1 MHLLDHLVD
10 FLFPPRCHVCGS
22 ALAPHERFACSHC
35 LSGLPRSGYHRT
47 PMNPMEERFA
57 GRFPFERATGHFI
70 YTRDSALAILVQD
83 MKYRAFPSI
92 GDMLGSLVATELF
105 STGFFHDIDLIVP
118 VPMHWLK
125 QARRGYNQ
133 AERIARGISAVA
145 GMPVEAALK
154 AVRPHKTQTSKTLAQ
169 RLGNT
174 AGLFAP
180 ARPDSIKG
188 RHVLLVDDVCTTGS
202 TLSSAAEA
210 LWTASPARLSML
222 TVAVTF

>member
-47 PMNPMEERFA
+47 SMNPMEERFA

-92 GDMLGSLVATELF
+92 GDMLGSLVATELY

-145 GMPVEAALK
+145 GMPVELALK
-154 AVRPHKTQTSKTLAQ
+154 AIRPHKTQTSKTLAQ
-169 RLGNT
+169 RLSNT

-210 LWTASPARLSML
+210 LWTASPARLSIL